1 MIIEGITVS
10 KPSSI
15 MIEIVL
21 SDEVF
26 EVSLLSDI
34 LISQREEQAK
44 ITQTVFEQYVN
55 LGKGK
60 KIEDKGA
67 DMMT

>member
-1 MIIEGITVS
+1 
-10 KPSSI
+10 